1 MGNNTIKTDICVIGG
16 GSAGLSIAA
25 GAVQMGADTVLVEA
39 GKMGGDCLNYGCV
52 PSKALLT
59 AGKVART
66 WKKSSQFGVTYTKPE
81 VDFHKVH
88 DHVKAVIADIE
99 PHDSVER
106 FESLGVTV
114 IQAPGAFV
122 DGKTLKAGDVTI
134 QARRFVIATGS
145 RAMIPPIEGIG
156 DVPFLTNES
165 VFDLTDLPKKIIIVG
180 GGPIG
185 CELGQAFRNLGSEV
199 SIVEMA
205 TIMPK
210 DDPELVS
217 VIRNRLE
224 DDGISFLEQTKVLA
238 ARKSSEGVSLR
249 VEVNGKEREI
259 AGTHLLLAAG
269 RVPNLEKLNL
279 EAAGIRYERQGI
291 NVDKGLRTSNRKV
304 YAAGDVTGGYQ
315 FTHMA
320 AYDAGIIIR
329 NALFRLPAKVS
340 YNAVPWVTYTD
351 PELAHVGLSEADA
364 KKQKIEHKILNWS
377 FADNDRARAERR
389 TEGKIKVI
397 TTLKGKILG
406 ASIVGLQ
413 AGELILP
420 WGLALSKGLKI
431 GDMANVIAPYP
442 TLSEVSKRVA
452 GSYYTES
459 LFSDRVK
466 KVVRFLVKFG

>member
-1 MGNNTIKTDICVIGG
+1 MIKTDICIIGA

-25 GAVQMGADTVLVEA
+25 GAVQMGADTVLVES

-59 AGKVART
+59 AGKAARQ
-66 WKKSSQFGVTYTKPE
+66 WVKAKDFGVNYQAPK
-81 VDFHKVH
+81 VDFQAVH
-88 DHVKAVIADIE
+88 DHVKDVIAEIE

-106 FESLGVTV
+106 FESLGVKV
-114 IQAPGAFV
+114 VQARGEFI
-122 DGKTLKAGDVTI
+122 DTKTLQAGDQTI

-145 RAMIPPIEGIG
+145 RAMVPPIQGLEDI
-156 DVPFLTNES
+156 DYLTNES
-165 VFDLTDLPKKIIIVG
+165 IFDLTDLPKELIVVG

-185 CELGQAFRNLGSEV
+185 CELGQAFHNLGSKV
-199 SIVEMA
+199 TIVEMA

-210 DDPELVS
+210 DDPDLVA
-217 VIRNRLE
+217 VVKGRLI
-224 DDGISFLEQTKVLA
+224 DDGLAIMENTKVLSA
-238 ARKSSEGVSLR
+238 KKSISGISLT
-249 VEVNGKEREI
+249 VEKDGQEKELNGS
-259 AGTHLLLAAG
+259 HLLLAAG
-269 RVPNLEKLNL
+269 RTPNIEGLNL
-279 EAAGIRYERQGI
+279 EAAGIDYERSGI
-291 NVDKGLRTSNRKV
+291 TVDQRLRTSNKKIF
-304 YAAGDVTGGYQ
+304 AAGDVTGGFQ

-340 YNAVPWVTYTD
+340 YTSVPWVTYTD
-351 PELAHVGLSEADA
+351 PELAQVGLSEVDA
-364 KKQKIEHKILNWS
+364 KKSGREHRILTWS
-377 FADNDRARAERR
+377 YADNDRARAERR
-389 TEGKIKVI
+389 TEGLIKVVVGK
-397 TTLKGKILG
+397 KGKIMG

-420 WGLALSKGLKI
+420 WGLAISKGLRI

-466 KVVRFLVKFG
+466 MIVRFLAKFG

>member
-1 MGNNTIKTDICVIGG
+1 MIKTDICVIGA

-25 GAVQMGADTVLVEA
+25 GAVQMGADTVLVES
-39 GKMGGDCLNYGCV
+39 GRMGGDCLNYGCV

-59 AGKVART
+59 AGKAARH
-66 WKKSSQFGVTYTKPE
+66 WKKAKDFGVDYQTPQI
-81 VDFHKVH
+81 DFQAVH
-88 DHVKAVIADIE
+88 DHVKGVIADIE

-106 FESLGVTV
+106 FEELGVRV
-114 IQAPGAFV
+114 VQAKGEFLDP
-122 DGKTLKAGDVTI
+122 KTLKVGEETV
-134 QARRFVIATGS
+134 QARRFIISTGS
-145 RAMIPPIEGIG
+145 RAMVPPIKGI
-156 DVPFLTNES
+156 DRVSYLTNES
-165 VFDLTDLPKKIIIVG
+165 VFDLTDLPKKLIVVG

-185 CELGQAFRNLGSEV
+185 CELGQAFHNLGSQV
-199 SIVEMA
+199 TIVEMA

-210 DDPELVS
+210 DDTDLVEVVRS
-217 VIRNRLE
+217 RLQA
-224 DDGISFLEQTKVLA
+224 DGLAIMENTKVLSA
-238 ARKSSEGVSLR
+238 SQNTNGIVLR
-249 VEVNGKEREI
+249 VEEDGVEKELK
-259 AGTHLLLAAG
+259 GSHLLLAAG
-269 RVPNLEKLNL
+269 RAPNVENLNL
-279 EAAGIRYERQGI
+279 EAAGIDYERQGI
-291 NVDKGLRTSNRKV
+291 VVDKRLRTSNKKI

-351 PELAHVGLSEADA
+351 PELAQVGLSENDA
-364 KKQKIEHKILNWS
+364 TKTGQEYRVLTWAY
-377 FADNDRARAERR
+377 ADNDRARAERR
-389 TEGKIKVI
+389 TEGKVKVI
-397 TTLKGKILG
+397 VSKKGKILG

-420 WGLALSKGLKI
+420 WCLALSKGLKI
-431 GDMANVIAPYP
+431 GDVANVIAPYP

-466 KVVRFLVKFG
+466 MIVRFLSKFG